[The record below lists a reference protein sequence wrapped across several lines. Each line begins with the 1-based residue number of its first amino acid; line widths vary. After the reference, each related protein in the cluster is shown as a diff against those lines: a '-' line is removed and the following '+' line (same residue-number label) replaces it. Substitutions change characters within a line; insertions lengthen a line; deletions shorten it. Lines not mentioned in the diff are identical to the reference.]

1 MRPYIP
7 NCKHSHLP
15 DNAAEFIIIQQDL
28 KLTPMLNE
36 SSIMTRIHL
45 TEELAYEGLTVEKA
59 IANRRSQRDFTS
71 EIMSLAEL
79 SHVLYYSSGIT
90 DKREGLRAAPSAGA
104 TYPIEVYAI
113 VNNVESLARG
123 IYHYLI
129 ESNALELRREGDFR
143 NEMSRAALQ
152 ERMFKQANA
161 IVALSAVF
169 QRTQQRYRERAQR
182 YICFE
187 AGHIAQ
193 NTYLIANS
201 LGLGACAIGAFYD
214 DEFNRLLGLDNRV
227 ESVLYI
233 IAVGKI

>member
-1 MRPYIP
+1 MSVILEHTG
-7 NCKHSHLP
+7 N
-15 DNAAEFIIIQQDL
+15 
-28 KLTPMLNE
+28 
-36 SSIMTRIHL
+36 SIMKRMHL
-45 TEELAYEGLTVEKA
+45 TQELAYNGLSVEKA
-59 IANRRSQRDFTS
+59 IANRRSQRGFTGDT
-71 EIMSLAEL
+71 MALAEL
-79 SHVLYYSSGIT
+79 AHLLLYSSGIT
-90 DKREGLRAAPSAGA
+90 DKRHGFRAAPSAGA

-113 VNNVESLARG
+113 VNNIEGLAKG
-123 IYHYLI
+123 TYHYI
-129 ESNALELRREGDFR
+129 ISSHELELLREGDFG

-152 ERMFKQANA
+152 ERMFKEANV
-161 IVALSAVF
+161 ILALSAVF

-193 NTYLIANS
+193 NTYLIATS

-214 DEFNRLLGLDNRV
+214 NEFNRLLGLDGKN

>member
-1 MRPYIP
+1 MSQTK
-7 NCKHSHLP
+7 N
-15 DNAAEFIIIQQDL
+15 
-28 KLTPMLNE
+28 
-36 SSIMTRIHL
+36 SIMKRIHL
-45 TEELAYEGLTVEKA
+45 TQELDYDGLTVEKA
-59 IANRRSQRDFTS
+59 IANRRSQRGFTG
-71 EIMSLAEL
+71 EPMSLGEL
-79 SHVLYYSSGIT
+79 SHLLYYSSGVT
-90 DKREGLRAAPSAGA
+90 DKRHGLRAAPSAGA

-113 VNNVESLARG
+113 VNNVEGLAKG
-123 IYHYLI
+123 TYHYLI
-129 ESNALELRREGDFR
+129 SSHELELLREGDFG

-152 ERMFKQANA
+152 ERMFKQANV

-193 NTYLIANS
+193 NTYLIATS

-214 DEFNRLLGLDNRV
+214 DEFNRLLGLDGRN
-227 ESVLYI
+227 ESVLYV

>member
-1 MRPYIP
+1 M
-7 NCKHSHLP
+7 
-15 DNAAEFIIIQQDL
+15 A
-28 KLTPMLNE
+28 
-36 SSIMTRIHL
+36 
-45 TEELAYEGLTVEKA
+45 
-59 IANRRSQRDFTS
+59 
-71 EIMSLAEL
+71 LAEL
-79 SHVLYYSSGIT
+79 AHLLYYSSGVT
-90 DKREGLRAAPSAGA
+90 DKRHGFRAAPSAGA

-113 VNNVESLARG
+113 VNNIEGLVKG
-123 IYHYLI
+123 TYHYI
-129 ESNALELRREGDFR
+129 ISSHELELIREGDFGS
-143 NEMSRAALQ
+143 EMSRAALQ
-152 ERMFKQANA
+152 ERMLRQANV

-193 NTYLIANS
+193 NTYLIATS

-214 DEFNRLLGLDNRV
+214 NEFNRLLGLDGKS